1 MKVRK
6 KMRKTYIE
14 KWEIKGD
21 AVELTYNDGEVVNVS
36 KKDWDRAF
44 GAIVNAEKAD
54 VVRDFAI

>member
-1 MKVRK
+1 
-6 KMRKTYIE
+6 MRKTYID

-21 AVELTYNDGEVVNVS
+21 NVELTYNDGEVVKVS
-36 KKDWDRAF
+36 KNDWDRAF